1 MNYIHTQMKRLTAK
15 QLRKQHAD
23 LNDKVRAL
31 EVRIDA
37 RLKELIQAH
46 PDAVIGTSTDNVQLK
61 AKALDSEYY
70 LSNIGTDG
78 ALMYI
83 EKIEKYLADQ
93 HPYQQLELFN

>member
-1 MNYIHTQMKRLTAK
+1 MTAK
-15 QLRKQHAD
+15 RKSGQDLRKQYAD

-31 EVRIDA
+31 EVRINA
-37 RLKELIQAH
+37 RLKELIQAY
-46 PDAVIGTSTDNVQLK
+46 PDAIIGTSADNVQLK
-61 AKALDSEYY
+61 AKGLDSDYY

-93 HPYQQLELFN
+93 HPFQQQQRLN